1 MITNGRGIRS
11 WIIFGILWLML
22 LAFTVV
28 SFYGR
33 AGGNLGDKEYN
44 QKVVQ
49 NYINRLPGLTKK
61 DSSWDRDALR
71 KPSKFLVVKK
81 IGNDYV
87 LKYQSDR
94 SFNKERWKSEDIDD
108 FDYIVLTTISTSAAN
123 YQNTGT
129 KEVVTMTSTNGY
141 LDYYDLAERRI
152 VYSDSVGGSL
162 PYQTTTVK
170 NYSVGDDSILSQAC
184 ERLGGLYFH
193 DIMHYILLV
202 ATVGVGIGTALLFIN
217 ERKKRIAAKKAETAG
232 EEPEEP
238 RPAGPVFRS

>member
-81 IGNDYV
+81 IGND
-87 LKYQSDR
+87 
-94 SFNKERWKSEDIDD
+94 
-108 FDYIVLTTISTSAAN
+108 
-123 YQNTGT
+123 
-129 KEVVTMTSTNGY
+129 
-141 LDYYDLAERRI
+141 
-152 VYSDSVGGSL
+152 
-162 PYQTTTVK
+162 
-170 NYSVGDDSILSQAC
+170 
-184 ERLGGLYFH
+184 
-193 DIMHYILLV
+193 
-202 ATVGVGIGTALLFIN
+202 
-217 ERKKRIAAKKAETAG
+217 
-232 EEPEEP
+232 
-238 RPAGPVFRS
+238 